1 MKKSLSLL
9 VAIAMVFSMFAS
21 VAAAATDTQDNYD
34 VLKEAGIFTG
44 FPDGSAGLD
53 KQMTRAEFAAV
64 IARAMKL
71 DTTAKASFADVRTA
85 YWASEEIAAVAKA
98 GYMEG
103 VGANKFN
110 PTAQVSVEQMATI
123 AARLVGLEQSDAAVE
138 GKVSGWAKGWVAAA
152 VEAKLIPAST
162 NYTVIATRGQLVDAT
177 FAVVSQSGAL
187 ISVTGYKVVDAKNV
201 EVSFSDKETEKVAL
215 TEALKAGDNT
225 IKVTHKG
232 KEYSVTVKFEG
243 LAISKA
249 EQTNNR
255 EITVTFNRAL
265 TDADKTGLT
274 YEVKN
279 GLVTYTVTP
288 TWSAD
293 NTSVALASNFLPAA
307 EYDVTVKGFA
317 PVKVKVEDEKAAK
330 VEITATSLQKA
341 NNQDLGVKLFNQFG
355 KEIANPGLS
364 ISVYNATQ
372 GKTIAADADGKY
384 DLALDADA
392 KVDDNFV
399 VTATHAS
406 SGLSAT
412 KTFKI
417 VAGSAATKIVLGTVA
432 PLKDKVRISAG
443 EDGLVLPIELTDQ
456 YGTKIK
462 LTQMAKQTLSANTF
476 TLDGITF
483 MLSEAGVIDA
493 VEVDKDGVL
502 KIDVAKAATLVVNAV
517 NPSTGAVGSTTIKVE
532 GPAVVKTLQ
541 LSNPGKVVVAGEEI
555 TIPFAAVDN
564 FGGQVAGKDVKID
577 QTTPVAADNV
587 NFTSNVAFEA
597 GYPKVNGKGE
607 LIFKFDG
614 TLAAKTTAYI
624 YAYVNGG
631 QVGSLQLTVEK
642 KATDVKINGIKDVQ
656 VNLAKGAKVDFDQD
670 NITKLDSYNRTTT
683 VAAATYSVTSSNAAI
698 VNYVGGQL
706 VGVSE
711 GTAEITVNFATG
723 GTTDTAYKFNVTVV
737 KADDIKTYA
746 VKTIS
751 TIYGGKD
758 TAGNALTSASAY
770 AVTVELVGK
779 LSSGTEVALDQSVLK
794 FVTTSDSTKI
804 GVSGT
809 KIFGLDEGKA
819 TVAAYNESGV
829 KLAEQEVTVSKAAPV
844 AAKVEFAKSE
854 YTVADN
860 GTITFTVN
868 SGTDNKISVKDQ
880 YGVDLPTTGFL
891 TSGDAKVATVGAG
904 TLVVTAVDPGQVTL
918 TYITANSVSATT
930 TLVVN

>member
-21 VAAAATDTQDNYD
+21 VAAAATDTQGNYD

-123 AARLVGLEQSDAAVE
+123 AARLVGLEKSDAAVE

-541 LSNPGKVVVAGEEI
+541 LSNPGIVVVAGEEVK
-555 TIPFAAVDN
+555 IPFAAVDN
-564 FGGQVAGKDVKID
+564 FGGQVAGKDVKLGAGTD
-577 QTTPVAADNV
+577 QV
-587 NFTSNVAFEA
+587 NITSNVAFEA
-597 GYPKVNGKGE
+597 GYPRINGKGE
-607 LIFKFDG
+607 LLVKFNS

-706 VGVSE
+706 VGLSE

-746 VKTIS
+746 IKTIN
-751 TIYGGKD
+751 TIYAKSD
-758 TAGNALTSASAY
+758 LNASSAH
-770 AVTVELVGK
+770 AVTVQLVGK
-779 LSSGTEVALDQSVLK
+779 LSSGTEVALDQATAFS

-804 GVSGT
+804 GVGT
-809 KIFGLDEGKA
+809 GADAKKIFGLDEGKA
-819 TVAAYNESGV
+819 TIAAYSTAGV
-829 KLAEQEVTVSKAAPV
+829 KLAEQEVTASKAAPV

-854 YTVADN
+854 YAVVDGN
-860 GTITFTVN
+860 TITFTVN

-880 YGVDLPTTGFL
+880 YGVDINPSAFL
-891 TSGDAKVATVGAG
+891 TSGDAKIAMVGAG

-918 TYITANSVSATT
+918 TYITANNVTGST
-930 TLVVN
+930 TLVVSAT